1 MRLFIAID
9 LPKKVKNKIANRV
22 REIKNNYRH
31 YRWVTEENYHL
42 TILFLG
48 EIDDFHLLVKIKK
61 AINEAIWSIKPFF
74 LYSRSINV
82 FSNNKHIIYLEFF
95 REKELEKLV
104 QEVRN
109 KFRIHFNLIDNKKFI
124 PHLTLARGK
133 RSSKQQYLALIKKLQ
148 KIKIDVNFPIN
159 KIILYQ
165 SIISPVSKQPHY
177 KKIASFSLNG

>member
-9 LPKKVKNKIANRV
+9 LPKKIKNKIASQLK
-22 REIKNNYRH
+22 EIKNNYRH

-48 EIDDFHLLVKIKK
+48 EINDINKLTKIKQ
-61 AINEAIWSIKPFF
+61 AINESVWSIKPFF

-104 QEVRN
+104 EGIRN
-109 KFRIHFNLIDNKKFI
+109 KFKTQLNLIDNKKFI

-133 RSSKQQYLALIKKLQ
+133 RSSKQQYFVLIKKLHQ
-148 KIKIDVNFPIN
+148 IKININFPVDE
-159 KIILYQ
+159 IILYQ
-165 SIISPVSKQPHY
+165 SIISPLLKQPQY
-177 KKIASFSLNG
+177 KKIASFSFND

>member
-9 LPKKVKNKIANRV
+9 LPKKVKNKIASQL

-48 EIDDFHLLVKIKK
+48 EISDGKKLTKIKQ

-104 QEVRN
+104 QEIRN
-109 KFRIHFNLIDNKKFI
+109 KFKIRLGLTENKKFI

-133 RSSKQQYLALIKKLQ
+133 RSSKQQYFVLIKKLNQ
-148 KIKIDVNFPIN
+148 IKININFPVD

-165 SIISPVSKQPHY
+165 SIISPVLKQPQY
-177 KKIASFSLNG
+177 RKIGIFLLND

>member
-9 LPKKVKNKIANRV
+9 LPKKIRNKIANQL

-31 YRWVTEENYHL
+31 YRWVTEKNYHL
-42 TILFLG
+42 TTLFLG
-48 EIDDFHLLVKIKK
+48 EINDVNKLTKIKQ
-61 AINEAIWSIKPFF
+61 AINEAVWSIKPFF

-104 QEVRN
+104 QEIRN
-109 KFRIHFNLIDNKKFI
+109 KFKAQLGLIDNKKFI

-133 RSSKQQYLALIKKLQ
+133 RSSKQQYFALIKKLQ
-148 KIKIDVNFPIN
+148 QIKININFPID

-165 SIISPVSKQPHY
+165 SIISPASKQPRY
-177 KKIASFSLNG
+177 KKIASFPLND